1 MRAAATAAAAMTSFG
16 EKIATTCGHAG
27 CRLADDR
34 RAVLIV
40 ARFLTDNDR
49 T

>member
-27 CRLADDR
+27 CRLA
-34 RAVLIV
+34 VLIV